1 MIEVTKDLKSQMWT
15 ITTTDSEGF
24 HRQIYL
30 NDVGLRKLFKR
41 LKELIEEWKKSS

>member
-30 NDVGLRKLFKR
+30 SDEGLRNLFKR
-41 LKELIEEWKKSS
+41 LKELIEEWKK